1 MHLGKKIRDLRFRR
15 GLTVQQ
21 LAELSGLSK
30 GFISQVEN
38 ERTSPS
44 LATLKDL
51 ARALNTSVAWLV
63 VEDDAAP
70 HVVRESERRNG
81 TNGTPI
87 HVEVLTAQPRRN
99 LELLM
104 TTIPPGGAARTERD
118 YHHGEECVVCLDG
131 LVIVVDGDQR
141 IELKPGDSCHFD
153 RRAARSIEN
162 AGSTPARVLVAI
174 TPATF
179 EPATRPRPAAEADPV
194 VATQ

>member
-1 MHLGKKIRDLRFRR
+1 MHIGKKIRDLRFRR

-21 LAELSGLSK
+21 LAELSALSK

-63 VEDDAAP
+63 GEDDAAP

-81 TNGTPI
+81 NGTPI

-104 TTIPPGGAARTERD
+104 TTIPPGGNARTERD
-118 YHHGEECVVCLDG
+118 YHHGEECIVCLDG
-131 LVIVVDGDQR
+131 HVVVLDGDQR

-162 AGSTPARVLVAI
+162 AGSAPARVLVAI
-174 TPATF
+174 TPASF
-179 EPATRPRPAAEADPV
+179 EPATRAKPVAEADPIS
-194 VATQ
+194 AA